1 MLTLRPSHERGHFD
15 HGWLDTYHSFS
26 FADYRD
32 PAHMRF
38 RVLRVINEDTVA
50 PGEGFGTHPHQDME
64 ILTYVISGALQHRDS
79 MGTGSVITAGEV
91 QRMTAGTGVTH
102 SEMNASQSEPVHLL
116 QIWVFPEAEG
126 LPPSYE
132 QKRFGPQEKTDVLKL
147 VASRDGGDGS
157 VSWHQDVSVFASL
170 LGPGRSLTHELAP
183 NRYAW
188 LQLISGALTANGR
201 SLAPGDGLAFSAES
215 SLRIS
220 AGQVSEFLLFDLP

>member
-1 MLTLRPSHERGHFD
+1 
-15 HGWLDTYHSFS
+15 
-26 FADYRD
+26 
-32 PAHMRF
+32 MRF